1 MYKAKVITKEVK
13 PKMENQA
20 SNQTEP
26 DNTQKEEQIETHP
39 SLRLE
44 TGIRPSYLSL
54 AKLRIQNIM
63 L

>member
-26 DNTQKEEQIETHP
+26 SNLQKEEQVDTHP

-44 TGIRPSYLSL
+44 TGIATQSLFLTNSVFRPVF
-54 AKLRIQNIM
+54 R
-63 L
+63 